1 MTLWRAL
8 TSVSL
13 TAALAACSSGDITLA
28 PTNVDNSTTTGGG
41 GGGGGAT
48 NPCASYTVSGT
59 TRQGSFDGTNCTYDA
74 TFVSDT
80 NPLMVDVTIPFITG
94 VHIFQSDLF
103 VGSDVST
110 GAAPAGGTG
119 PKLTIAA
126 GNKIAFTDSS
136 DYLLINRGSRI
147 IADGTATA
155 PITFTGFTDAVT
167 HTAGP
172 YDVQLWGGIVLN
184 GHGITNNCTD
194 AQRTSNACHVEAEG
208 RPSYYGGND
217 NADNS
222 GVLRYVV
229 VKHAGFE
236 VAPADELNGVTFNAV
251 GSGTTI
257 ENLEIYSGY
266 DDGVEFFGG
275 AVNVSNLVVLYAK
288 DDSVD
293 FSDGYIGTINNVLI
307 IHSPTDGNRCIE
319 GDNIAST
326 RIPGGNIPGSASTA
340 PLTVPTIRH
349 MTCIPSNW
357 DVGTH
362 GDSEGP
368 VIRYG
373 ARMILSDS
381 IIDGVRATAKLSP
394 SLPSNECFEL
404 DRDINDDTSNA
415 ARVGESTLNRTVISC
430 QEPYVSGTAD
440 NIAGTGAP
448 GDTGVQWIT
457 NTGTTPYAFN
467 TFNVVITDAANPL
480 VRVLQPNTFFSYD
493 QNAAAETVTILD
505 AAGSPV
511 NIGAVGNAVTDG
523 YIGAVRSTA
532 NWTANWTYGIAPGN
546 RGVAPWWE

>member
-8 TSVSL
+8 TTVSL
-13 TAALAACSSGDITLA
+13 TAVLAACSSGDITLA
-28 PTNVDNSTTTGGG
+28 PTNIDNSTTNG

-48 NPCASYTVSGT
+48 NPCASYTVAGATHSGAC
-59 TRQGSFDGTNCTYDA
+59 DGTNCTYDA

-80 NPLMVDVTIPFITG
+80 NPLTVDVTIPFITG

-110 GAAPAGGTG
+110 GVAPAGGTG

-126 GNKIAFTDSS
+126 GNKIAFTDAG

-194 AQRTSNACHVEAEG
+194 AQRASNACHVEAEG

-275 AVNVSNLVVLYAK
+275 AVNITNIVVLYAK
-288 DDSVD
+288 DDSID
-293 FSDGYIGTINNVLI
+293 FSDGYIGTINNALI

-319 GDNIAST
+319 GDNIAVT
-326 RIPGGNIPGSASTA
+326 RIPAGNVAGSASTL
-340 PLTVPTIRH
+340 PLTKPTIRH
-349 MTCIPSNW
+349 MTCITSNW

-368 VIRYG
+368 IIRYG

-381 IIDGVRATAKLSP
+381 IIDGGRATAKLSP

-404 DRDINDDTSNA
+404 DRDVNDDTSAA

-430 QEPYVSGTAD
+430 QEPYVSGTGD
-440 NIAGTGAP
+440 NIVGTGTP
-448 GDTGVQWIT
+448 GDTGLQWIT
-457 NTGTTPYAFN
+457 NTGATPYAFN

-505 AAGSPV
+505 AAGAPV

-532 NWTANWTYGIAPGN
+532 NWTANWTYGIYPGN
-546 RGVAPWWE
+546 RGVTPWWE

>member
-1 MTLWRAL
+1 MSLSRAL

-13 TAALAACSSGDITLA
+13 TAVLAACSSGDITLA
-28 PTNVDNSTTTGGG
+28 PTNIDNSTSTGGG
-41 GGGGGAT
+41 GGST
-48 NPCASYTVSGT
+48 NPCASYTVSGA
-59 TRQGSFDGTNCTYDA
+59 TRRGTFDGTNCTYDA
-74 TFVSDT
+74 SFVSDT
-80 NPLMVDVTIPFITG
+80 NPLLVDVTIPFITG

-103 VGSDVST
+103 VGADVST
-110 GAAPAGGTG
+110 GVAPAGGTG
-119 PKLTIAA
+119 PTLTIAA
-126 GNKIAFTDSS
+126 GNKIAFTNASS
-136 DYLLINRGSRI
+136 YLLVTRGSRI
-147 IADGTATA
+147 VADGTVTA

-194 AQRTSNACHVEAEG
+194 AQRASSSCHVEAEG

-222 GVLRYVV
+222 GILRYVV

-275 AVNVSNLVVLYAK
+275 AVNITNIVVLYAK
-288 DDSVD
+288 DDSID
-293 FSDGYIGTINNVLI
+293 FSDGYIGTINNALI

-319 GDNIAST
+319 GDNIAVT
-326 RIPGGNIPGSASTA
+326 RIPAGNVAGSASTA
-340 PLTVPTIRH
+340 PLTKPTIRH

-368 VIRYG
+368 IIRYG

-381 IIDGVRATAKLSP
+381 IIDGGRATAKLSP

-404 DRDINDDTSNA
+404 DRDVNDDTSNA

-430 QEPYVSGTAD
+430 QEAYVSGTAD

-448 GDTGVQWIT
+448 GDTGAQWIA

-467 TFNVVITDAANPL
+467 TSNVIITDAANPA

-493 QNAAAETVTILD
+493 ENAAAETVTIRD
-505 AAGSPV
+505 AANAAV